1 MRALITAAVIAAA
14 FGCGGSDDD
23 GGGYTITDELLSFET
38 GEFEVAAG
46 DAFECFYT
54 DVVTDRELAVRGAA
68 GEQATGGHHITIYY
82 TELTKDPQHH
92 PCIDAEMA
100 DWRMIGGGGDEA
112 EAAISKL
119 RMPEGL
125 AIRVPAGAQI
135 VLQAHY
141 INLGEPFTANDS
153 ASLELIP
160 TESVEAYV
168 NQFVFNDVGFA
179 VPPHEELESVSTCTA
194 PEEVDVIRLLGHM
207 HEWGTYYKLERLDDG
222 DQPVETIIEKEWEPV
237 FASDPEILTFEPD
250 QPMRVAAGTRLR
262 QTCRWFN
269 DTEDPILFPREMC
282 LAYGLYFPDRGEI
295 FCDPD

>member
-1 MRALITAAVIAAA
+1 MRALIIAALA
-14 FGCGGSDDD
+14 AAGCGGDDD
-23 GGGYTITDELLSFET
+23 GGGYTITDTMLSFET
-38 GEFEVAAG
+38 GDFEVAQG

-68 GEQATGGHHITIYY
+68 GEQLSGGHHVTIYY

-119 RMPEGL
+119 RLPEGL
-125 AIRVPAGAQI
+125 AIRVPAGSQI
-135 VLQAHY
+135 VLQSHY
-141 INLGEPFTANDS
+141 INLGERFTANDS

-160 TESVEAYV
+160 TGSVRDYV

-179 VPPHEELESVSTCTA
+179 VPPHEELESVSTCTV
-194 PEEVDVIRLLGHM
+194 PTDVDVIRLLGHM
-207 HEWGTYYKLERLDDG
+207 HEWGTYYKLERLDGD
-222 DQPVETIIEKEWEPV
+222 DQPVETVIEKQWEPV

-250 QPMRVAAGTRLR
+250 APKHIAAGTRLR

-282 LAYGLYFPDRGEI
+282 LAYGLYFPDDGEI